1 MTDGRLVVGGGL
13 SISDP
18 TSLYSFSHLRNAARL
33 ESERLGALRDAVH
46 ASSRPKRGIV
56 GTIGEQLKRL
66 LPVDRAMQIVAQ
78 YDEIGSNLLGG
89 DTSEEKQGGRSDT
102 YSRRRIGLGLP
113 MSNIYATYFGWWL

>member
-1 MTDGRLVVGGGL
+1 MADGLLLVGGGL
-13 SISDP
+13 YVSDP
-18 TSLYSFSHLRNAARL
+18 ANLYSFSHLRNAARL

-78 YDEIGSNLLGG
+78 YDGIGSNLLGG
-89 DTSEEKQGGRSDT
+89 DTSDDKQGGRSDT
-102 YSRRRIGLGLP
+102 YSR
-113 MSNIYATYFGWWL
+113 M